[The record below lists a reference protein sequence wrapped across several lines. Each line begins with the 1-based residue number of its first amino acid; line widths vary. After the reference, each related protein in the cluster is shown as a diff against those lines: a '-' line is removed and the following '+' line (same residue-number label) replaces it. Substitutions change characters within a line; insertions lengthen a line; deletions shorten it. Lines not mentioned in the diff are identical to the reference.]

1 MVNYYFDTFK
11 HLKSFDILPYQEVV
25 DLYLKNQSILEQV
38 GYEKLGGDNE
48 KPINSDKEKIDEK
61 EFWGGYEPRYYNI
74 NTVGT
79 GISHGKADVVS
90 MDMRGLNKTWSH
102 FIYLEL
108 PYELFNKFQISV
120 HSNNDITKYKEF
132 LNELDLGKITSNRV
146 KTLISKYDTKYPEK
160 TIIKDYFGDFEN
172 FSWRMDLD
180 EGQYVSIKENG
191 IIFPICYNSMYS
203 IFDRGTHRSLFLSHT
218 KSDVPIFMQYPKLNA
233 EQLDFD
239 WEVNLGSNFKN
250 NMMMKINVEK
260 KSLKFYEEVL

>member
-25 DLYLKNQSILEQV
+25 DLYLKNQTMLEKV

-108 PYELFNKFQISV
+108 PYL
-120 HSNNDITKYKEF
+120 
-132 LNELDLGKITSNRV
+132 TSF
-146 KTLISKYDTKYPEK
+146 KHQFILIMT
-160 TIIKDYFGDFEN
+160 
-172 FSWRMDLD
+172 
-180 EGQYVSIKENG
+180 
-191 IIFPICYNSMYS
+191 
-203 IFDRGTHRSLFLSHT
+203 
-218 KSDVPIFMQYPKLNA
+218 
-233 EQLDFD
+233 
-239 WEVNLGSNFKN
+239 
-250 NMMMKINVEK
+250 
-260 KSLKFYEEVL
+260 